1 MRFMDTMS
9 MHIAC
14 SGFTHE
20 QRDVVL
26 NIRSQENDLN
36 GLDSDDFNRTIRP
49 VMLIDI
55 FLLLLRKSFFKSRVF
70 YGAVWAH

>member
-1 MRFMDTMS
+1 

-26 NIRSQENDLN
+26 NIRSQENHLN
-36 GLDSDDFNRTIRP
+36 ELDSDDFNRTIRP
-49 VMLIDI
+49 VRPINEINLIRLSFI
-55 FLLLLRKSFFKSRVF
+55 FYQGFLMARYGLFK
-70 YGAVWAH
+70 